1 MQAPDIKKKPV
12 AILTPDAELA
22 QRLSGF
28 FTSTKKVPKK
38 NILHVKDTKKAV
50 SDAFARAS
58 RDAFSLIILDETL
71 KNKKPAD
78 VYETLRAQHPG
89 PVVCLVTPGGKTEK
103 ALRKVGR
110 PFCVSREG
118 LTDELLSGLYDAAW
132 HHQQLEN
139 DLCKAKHNLQEAR
152 QRFQDVADSFSDW
165 IWEIDTNMKVQH
177 VSKGRRETSVLLQEG
192 AVFTNCFLP
201 EDRQKVQED
210 FKKLFDR
217 QKPFYD
223 YEYWG
228 LDLEGMRVCWS
239 ISGVPVTSDDGDF
252 LGYRGVS
259 KDISTE
265 KSSQDQLYY
274 LANNDTLT
282 GVYNRGRFYDELNR
296 AIREMRKQKDSGAIM
311 LLDIDRFK
319 YVNDTFGHDAG
330 DSMLVHT
337 SHIIR
342 DVVGDAATM
351 ARLGGD
357 EFALIFTNTTEDE
370 VTQTADDILKRMT
383 KSPFHHADHEVAL
396 SASVGVVLFPTQGSA
411 AGELLSKAD
420 IAMYRAKAD
429 GRNRYYVF
437 DEQHLKDH
445 GMAKRLEVV
454 DFITR
459 ALDDDR
465 VHLYYQPIV
474 PLQTKDKTLKPKN
487 VKHYEVLCRMLDEN
501 GEIVMP
507 FYFIETAEDFGLI
520 QQIDMHMCRN
530 AVAFLKAR
538 HKIGQDLTLAINLSG
553 ITFDDEETMAKIRG
567 MVQEANL
574 PRGSVI
580 FEITETTALRD
591 IGRAQRAISSLKKVG
606 CKFALDDFGVG
617 YSSFSYVRHLDI
629 DYVKIDG
636 SFIRQINDN
645 LEDRV
650 FVKALNDVAKGM
662 GIETIAEMVED
673 EDAEEHIR
681 QIGIDYG
688 QGYHFGRPGPYLLD
702 EDD

>member
-1 MQAPDIKKKPV
+1 MQAPDIKKKPI
-12 AILTPDAELA
+12 AIVTPDADLA
-22 QRLSGF
+22 QRLVDF
-28 FTSTKKVPKK
+28 FHKKKKIPKK
-38 NILHVKDTKKAV
+38 NTWHIKDTKKAV
-50 SDAFARAS
+50 SDAFDRADRES
-58 RDAFSLIILDETL
+58 FSLIVVDENLTR
-71 KNKKPAD
+71 NSAAD
-78 VYETLRAQHPG
+78 LYETLREKHIAG
-89 PVVCLVTPGGKTEK
+89 PLLCLTTPDSKTEK
-103 ALRKVGR
+103 SLRKVGR
-110 PFCVSREG
+110 PFCINREA
-118 LTDELLSGLYDAAW
+118 LTDEVLEGVYEATW
-132 HHQQLEN
+132 HHYQLES
-139 DLCKAKHNLQEAR
+139 DLRQSQADLKEAR
-152 QRFQDVADSFSDW
+152 QHFSDVAESFSDW
-165 IWEIDTNMKVQH
+165 IWEVDTNMKVRH
-177 VSKGRRETSVLLQEG
+177 VSKGRKQTAVLLQAG
-192 AVFTNCFLP
+192 AQFINCFLP
-201 EDRQKVQED
+201 EDRQKVEED
-210 FKKLFDR
+210 FAKLFDR
-217 QKPFYD
+217 REPFYD

-228 LDLEGMRVCWS
+228 LDLEGRRVCWS
-239 ISGVPVTSDDGDF
+239 VSGVPVFSEDDDF

-265 KSSQDQLYY
+265 KASQDQLYY

-296 AIREMRKQKDSGAIM
+296 AIRQMRKQKDSGALM
-311 LLDIDRFK
+311 LLDLDRFK

-330 DSMLVHT
+330 DSMLIHAT
-337 SHIIR
+337 HLIR
-342 DVVGDAATM
+342 DVASDNATV

-357 EFALIFTNTTEDE
+357 EFALIFTSITEDD
-370 VTQTADDILKRMT
+370 VTQVADDILKRMA

-396 SASVGVVLFPTQGSA
+396 SASVGVVLFPGQGSA

-429 GRNRYYVF
+429 GRNRFYVF

-454 DFITR
+454 DFISK

-474 PLQTKDKTLKPKN
+474 PLQEDQQT
-487 VKHYEVLCRMLDEN
+487 VKHYEVLCRMTDED
-501 GEIVMP
+501 GGIVMP

-520 QQIDMHMCRN
+520 QQIDIHMCRN

-538 HKIGQDLTLAINLSG
+538 HKIGQDLTLAVNLSG

-567 MVQEANL
+567 MVLEARL
-574 PRGSVI
+574 PEGSVI

-688 QGYHFGRPGPYLLD
+688 QGYHFGRPGPHLLGES
-702 EDD
+702 EDQ